1 MNQKINDNPKLS
13 PNPDKQTR
21 RNLKSKHRKL
31 KQCIDKKAEYQK
43 QLETYGS
50 RNSYSKTDTDATFM
64 RLKEDH
70 MKNGQTK
77 SAYNSQVATN
87 NQFVLGYYIAQS
99 PNDVRTLIPFLNILN
114 NQNALSQNIIADAG
128 YGSEANYR
136 FIEDNFPN
144 YNAFIPYST
153 MLIEESRKWKSDD
166 RKVMN
171 WEYNEKDD
179 YFVNCS
185 GVRFNFLRYS
195 VKHNRYGFEQK
206 FKVYVAEKYDENQQV
221 IPASLTPKG
230 NVKKIYINPEWEYF
244 KNKAK
249 DKLSS
254 PKGKALYYQRK
265 FDVEPVF
272 GTLKASLHFTR
283 FTVRG
288 LPKVNRQIALVIM
301 AWNMKKLAN
310 RIGQFS
316 KHPFNRKEKIAKF
329 NLLKLNFAIF

>member
-1 MNQKINDNPKLS
+1 MILARLENRIEELNQKINDNPKLS

-21 RNLKSKHRKL
+21 RNLKSKHCKL

-77 SAYNSQVATN
+77 PAYNLQIATN

-99 PNDVRTLIPFLNILN
+99 PNDIRTLIPFLNILN

-153 MLIEESRKWKSDD
+153 MLIEESRMWKSDD
-166 RKVMN
+166 R
-171 WEYNEKDD
+171 
-179 YFVNCS
+179 
-185 GVRFNFLRYS
+185 
-195 VKHNRYGFEQK
+195 
-206 FKVYVAEKYDENQQV
+206 
-221 IPASLTPKG
+221 
-230 NVKKIYINPEWEYF
+230 
-244 KNKAK
+244 
-249 DKLSS
+249 
-254 PKGKALYYQRK
+254 
-265 FDVEPVF
+265 
-272 GTLKASLHFTR
+272 
-283 FTVRG
+283 
-288 LPKVNRQIALVIM
+288 
-301 AWNMKKLAN
+301 
-310 RIGQFS
+310 
-316 KHPFNRKEKIAKF
+316 
-329 NLLKLNFAIF
+329 